1 MKIFMSLR
9 DVGQLNPA
17 SPHRR
22 LVNQLL
28 RRWITA
34 HARCGN
40 AYNPDEH
47 GYLVL
52 IEPIDL
58 ESDHI
63 LPELPCSLCEVPWE
77 GVSRIGD
84 YYYAVTITNNDF
96 VIGCLIPDAPWLYLE
111 LRQSLEDHAV

>member
-1 MKIFMSLR
+1 MKIFMSLG
-9 DVGQLNPA
+9 DVGQLTPA

-22 LVNQLL
+22 LVTRLL

-52 IEPIDL
+52 IEPGDL
-58 ESDHI
+58 DSESI
-63 LPELPCSLCEVPWE
+63 LPELPCSLSEVPWE
-77 GVSRIGD
+77 GVSRISG
-84 YYYAVTITNNDF
+84 YFYAVAITNNDF
-96 VIGCLIPDAPWLYLE
+96 VIGCLIPDAPWLSME
-111 LRQSLEDHAV
+111 LRKSLDDNAA